1 MKINK
6 LLACLGISV
15 VCFTAASPVYAA
27 VAGHVQFVN
36 GDVQITNAAGQT
48 RMLQKGDAINEGDTL
63 TSAQKSSAQVKMQD
77 GGFVAVREDTR
88 LKFDQFVFAGKEDG
102 NEKSFFSLF
111 KGGFRAVTGLIGRIN
126 KQNYRVT
133 TPAATIGIRGTDH
146 ETFMITPD
154 SPLAQVAPTG
164 AYNKVNVGE
173 TSMTTD
179 KGTIFVQPNQ
189 MGFAGGMNQMPQVQ
203 PVNTNVFTV
212 AEAPT
217 PGAKA
222 EKKEEKEEKAGAKQE
237 EKAAEGAK
245 EEGKEEAKAETA
257 AEGGATGEATQEEA
271 PVRETAVVDAA
282 APGTGAAPAATTTT
296 AVATTAVE
304 IIAPPT
310 VLQTQPVTTF
320 TAGGTTLNVAT
331 GTGTAAGGQV
341 IIPGVVA
348 PPTLATCIAAPA
360 TAGCA
365 AVLPTLATCTA
376 APATAGCTAVLPTV
390 ASCTTAPA
398 TAGCT
403 AVLLPPAAGTYA
415 YEVVATGGTAG
426 AYTAVNPFG
435 MDLAATSY
443 LFDSTNNLV
452 RVNTAFGGADYFTGG
467 TAMDTWKS
475 ADGSIYMGR
484 WQGGNLTM
492 VDSIGT
498 ASNTALG
505 AGSAHWIVSL
515 QTPLNYAQTR
525 SGTATYT
532 LTAATAP
539 TDALGNAGTLLNT
552 STITANFTSQLVDM
566 ALNIQFTGA
575 RTSTFA
581 VTTPGGIPIFGE
593 TIWGV
598 GTGTVACT
606 GANCDAAGYSANL
619 WGRFSGATASNVAL
633 AYHIIAGATDLVQG
647 AAAFSTATTLAPM
660 VTAAYVQTDKA
671 GAFVTNSSSSA
682 SIFVQ
687 LDTLIAAPVDMNN
700 TQPNPSYTDRY
711 AGKDV
716 NSYITYTLD
725 GTTGIGQAT
734 TTLANGIQFGRWDST
749 SSQRVVVGSTSCCVA
764 GTTPSNTPV
773 YSHWAVGPA
782 VNPVYL
788 PEVLLGT
795 AIYTIAG
802 GTTPTITTATT
813 PPGASLNM
821 NSASTN
827 LSVNFTQQ
835 LVTFNLALTVGG
847 TPWTASAT
855 APLQMMYW
863 NGAKTGFKATTDYLV
878 RTDWAQLTVTGAT
891 TGDVVGQLTGNGLDG
906 AVLSYVLNGSVGA
919 AAQVSGVAAFTGA
932 AQNTATP
939 YRIAAL
945 ATIDTIPAG
954 QANAGLTV
962 PVERGGYN
970 NSTSVQFDGAS
981 NAIQFNA
988 DKPFSN
994 GSANTINIGTATPV
1008 GLGTDPVSGISW
1020 GRWQGG
1026 NLAITDLAT
1035 NTTTNPANTNSH
1047 WIAGPTMTGPV
1058 DLPVSGTF
1066 NYVLAGGT
1074 APTDSLGGVGTL
1086 NSASLTANFTAQT
1099 VAVSLNVT
1107 TPNAGNLVAAG
1118 AGIPI
1123 EQKSFF
1129 NAGTAN
1135 APNGGTN
1142 LGSLTVA
1149 CPAGCP
1155 AAVLSGHLGGV
1166 FVGAGGI
1173 GAGVAYGMQKD
1184 TVIVNG
1190 VAAFHR

>member
-6 LLACLGISV
+6 LLACLGLSV

-36 GDVQITNAAGQT
+36 GDVQVTNTAGQS
-48 RMLQKGDAINEGDTL
+48 RPAQKGDAINEGDTL
-63 TSAQKSSAQVKMQD
+63 TSAQKSSAQIKMQD

-102 NEKSFFSLF
+102 SEKSFFSLF

-146 ETFMITPD
+146 ETFMIAPG

-203 PVNTNVFTV
+203 PINTNIFTV

-245 EEGKEEAKAETA
+245 EGKKEEAKAETA
-257 AEGGATGEATQEEA
+257 AEGGEEA

-282 APGTGAAPAATTTT
+282 APSTGAPAATTTT
-296 AVATTAVE
+296 AVATAAVE
-304 IIAPPT
+304 VIAPPT
-310 VLQTQPVTTF
+310 VLQTQTVTTF
-320 TAGGTTLNVAT
+320 TAGGTTLNVVA
-331 GTGTAAGGQV
+331 GTGTTAGGQV

-348 PPTLATCIAAPA
+348 PPTLATCTAAPA

-365 AVLPTLATCTA
+365 AVLPTVATCA
-376 APATAGCTAVLPTV
+376 A
-390 ASCTTAPA
+390 APA

-426 AYTAVNPFG
+426 AYTILNPFSG
-435 MDLAATSY
+435 DLPATSY

-484 WQGGNLTM
+484 WQGGSLTM
-492 VDSIGT
+492 VDSLGT
-498 ASNTALG
+498 VSNNALG

-515 QTPLNYAQTR
+515 QTPLNYVQTLG
-525 SGTATYT
+525 GTATYT
-532 LTAATAP
+532 LAMATAP

-581 VTTPGGIPIFGE
+581 VTTPGGIPIFSD
-593 TIWGV
+593 TIWG
-598 GTGTVACT
+598 GGTVTCT

-619 WGRFSGATASNVAL
+619 WGRFSGATATNAAL
-633 AYHIIAGATDLVQG
+633 AYHIIAGTTDLIQG
-647 AAAFSTATTLAPM
+647 AAAFSTATAPTP
-660 VTAAYVQTDKA
+660 VAITTAPYVQSDSA
-671 GAFVTNSSSSA
+671 MALVTNSSSSA
-682 SIFVQ
+682 SNFVQ
-687 LDTLIAAPVDMNN
+687 IGTLIANPVDINN
-700 TQPNPSYTDRY
+700 ALPNPSFTDRF
-711 AGKDV
+711 AGKDTA
-716 NSYITYTLD
+716 SYVTYTLN
-725 GTTGIGQAT
+725 GTTTVGQAT
-734 TTLANGIQFGRWDST
+734 TTLGNGIQFGRWDST
-749 SSQRVVVGSTSCCVA
+749 SAQWVAVGNTNCCA
-764 GTTPSNTPV
+764 PLPSPSGTPV
-773 YSHWAVGPA
+773 YSHWIGGPA

-795 AIYTIAG
+795 ATYTIAG
-802 GTTPTITTATT
+802 GTTPTVTTAATGYT
-813 PPGASLNM
+813 APALNM

-835 LVTFNLALTVGG
+835 LVTFNLALTGI
-847 TPWTASAT
+847 PWTASAT

-863 NGAKTGFKATTDYLV
+863 NGGKTGFRASTNFAVMTG
-878 RTDWAQLTVTGAT
+878 WAPLTVTGAT
-891 TGDVVGQLTGNGLDG
+891 TGDIVGQLTGNGLDG
-906 AVLSYVLNGSVGA
+906 AIMSYVLNGQVSAA
-919 AAQVSGVAAFTGA
+919 AAQVSGVAAFTGT

-945 ATIDTIPAG
+945 STIDTIPAG
-954 QANAGLTV
+954 QTNAGLTV
-962 PVERGGYN
+962 PTERGGYN
-970 NSTSVQFDGAS
+970 NATNVQFDGAG

-1035 NTTTNPANTNSH
+1035 NTTANPANTNSH
-1047 WIAGPTMTGPV
+1047 WITGPTMTGPV
-1058 DLPVSGTF
+1058 DLPVSGTY

-1107 TPNAGNLVAAG
+1107 TPNAGNLVAVG

-1142 LGSLTVA
+1142 LGSLTIA

-1184 TVIVNG
+1184 AVIVNG

>member
-1 MKINK
+1 MKTYK
-6 LLACLGISV
+6 FLACLGLSV
-15 VCFTAASPVYAA
+15 VCFAAASSAYAA

-36 GDVQITNAAGQT
+36 GDVQVTNTAGQS
-48 RMLQKGDAINEGDTL
+48 RPAQKGDAINEGDTL

-102 NEKSFFSLF
+102 SEKSFFSLF

-146 ETFMITPD
+146 ETFMITPG

-212 AEAPT
+212 AEAPA
-217 PGAKA
+217 PEAKA
-222 EKKEEKEEKAGAKQE
+222 EKKKEKEEKAGAKQE
-237 EKAAEGAK
+237 EKAAKNDK
-245 EEGKEEAKAETA
+245 EEGKKEEAKAEAA
-257 AEGGATGEATQEEA
+257 AEGGASGEATQEEA

-282 APGTGAAPAATTTT
+282 APSTGGTPAATATTIAT
-296 AVATTAVE
+296 ATTAE
-304 IIAPPT
+304 IIAPATQAPT
-310 VLQTQPVTTF
+310 TTTL
-320 TAGGTTLNVAT
+320 TAGGTTLNLIS
-331 GTGTAAGGQV
+331 GTGTTAGGLV
-341 IIPGVVA
+341 VVPGAVV
-348 PPTLATCIAAPA
+348 
-360 TAGCA
+360 
-365 AVLPTLATCTA
+365 
-376 APATAGCTAVLPTV
+376 PTV
-390 ASCTTAPA
+390 AECTINPA
-398 TAGCT
+398 LANC
-403 AVLLPPAAGTYA
+403 ASVLIPPAAGTYA
-415 YEVVATGGTAG
+415 YEVVATGGAAG
-426 AYTAVNPFG
+426 AYTVMNPWG
-435 MDLAATSY
+435 GNLAATSY
-443 LFDSTNNLV
+443 LFDTANNLA
-452 RVNTAFGGADYFTGG
+452 RVNWLGGGADYFTGG

-484 WQGGNLTM
+484 WLGGNLTM

-498 ASNTALG
+498 VSNTALG

-515 QTPLNYAQTR
+515 QTPLNYVQTR
-525 SGTATYT
+525 GGTATYT
-532 LTAATAP
+532 LAAATAP
-539 TDALGNAGTLLNT
+539 TDALGNAGTLLNS
-552 STITANFTSQLVDM
+552 STVTANFTTQLVDM

-575 RTSTFA
+575 RTSTLA
-581 VTTPGGIPIFGE
+581 VMTPGGIPIFGE

-598 GTGTVACT
+598 GTVACT

-633 AYHIIAGATDLVQG
+633 AYHIIAGATDLIQG
-647 AAAFSTATTLAPM
+647 AAAFSTATAPAP
-660 VTAAYVQTDKA
+660 VATAPYVQSDLA
-671 GAFVTNSSSSA
+671 MALVTNSSSSA
-682 SIFVQ
+682 SNFVQ
-687 LDTLIAAPVDMNN
+687 IGTLIAKPADVNN
-700 TQPNPSYTDRY
+700 ALPNPSFTDRY
-711 AGKDV
+711 AGKDTA
-716 NSYITYTLD
+716 SYITYTLN
-725 GTTGIGQAT
+725 GTTVVGQAT
-734 TTLANGIQFGRWDST
+734 TTLANGIQFGRYDST
-749 SSQRVVVGSTSCCVA
+749 SSQSLVVGNTNCCAA
-764 GTTPSNTPV
+764 GTYPSNTPV
-773 YSHWAVGPA
+773 YSHWIGGPA

-788 PEVLLGT
+788 PEALLGT
-795 AIYTIAG
+795 ATYTIAG
-802 GTTPTITTATT
+802 GTTPTITMGTT
-813 PPGASLNM
+813 PPGAALNM
-821 NSASTN
+821 NTASTN

-863 NGAKTGFKATTDYLV
+863 NGAKTGFMATSV
-878 RTDWAQLTVTGAT
+878 ARPGWAPLTVTGAT
-891 TGDVVGQLTGNGLDG
+891 GGDVVGQLTGTGLDG
-906 AVLSYVLNGSVGA
+906 AIMSYVLSGQVTA
-919 AAQVSGVAAFTGA
+919 VAAQVSGVAAFTGA
-932 AQNTATP
+932 VQNTATP

-945 ATIDTIPAG
+945 STIDTIPAG
-954 QANAGLTV
+954 QANAGITV

-970 NSTSVQFDGAS
+970 NAASVQFDGVG

-994 GSANTINIGTATPV
+994 SNASTINIGTATPV
-1008 GLGTDPVSGISW
+1008 GLGTDPISGISW

-1035 NTTTNPANTNSH
+1035 NTTANPANGNSH
-1047 WIAGPTMTGPV
+1047 WIVGPTMTGPV

-1086 NSASLTANFTAQT
+1086 NSASLTANFTTQT

-1129 NAGTAN
+1129 NAASVNDPN
-1135 APNGGTN
+1135 AGNN
-1142 LGSLTVA
+1142 LGLLTVT
-1149 CPAGCP
+1149 CQAGCGA
-1155 AAVLSGHLGGV
+1155 AAVSGHLGGV